1 MLVFLSVAL
10 RSRQIPPLLSAQL
23 ALSNYALTVTTQ
35 IETESVLTNSFL
47 GQIDRQIIV
56 ILDFGSQYS
65 ELIARRIR
73 ETQVYSEVISYRTT
87 AEQLKAIN
95 PKGIILSG
103 GPSSVYDEKAPHC
116 DPEIWNL
123 GIPVLGVCY
132 GMQLMVKQLGGTVE
146 RSKLAEYG
154 KASLFIDDPTDLLT
168 NVEEGSTMWMSHGD
182 SCTDLPPGFEILAH
196 TDNTPS
202 AAVANHE
209 KNLYGVQF
217 HPEVVH
223 SIGGIALIR
232 NFVYH
237 ICECEPTW
245 TTATFVEQSIREIR
259 EQVGEKRV
267 LLALSGGVDSST
279 LAFLLHKAIGDQLTC
294 MFIDQGF
301 MRKYEPERLVKLFK
315 EQFHIDVEYVNARER
330 FLAQLEGITD
340 PEVKRKRIGHEF
352 INVFEEESKRLGPFD
367 YLAQG
372 TLYPD
377 VIESA
382 DTNVDPKSGE
392 RVAVKIK
399 SHHNVGGLPKDL
411 RFKLIEPLRKL
422 FKDEVRK
429 VGRSIGL
436 PEEIVNR
443 QPFPGPGLAIRI
455 IGEVTAERLNILRDA
470 DFIVRQEINRHG
482 LYGELWQAFAVLLP
496 VRSVGVMGDQRTYA
510 YPIVLRF
517 IKSEDG
523 MTADW
528 ARVPYDLLE
537 LISNRIVNEVK
548 GVNRVVYDITSKP
561 PGTIEWE

>member
-1 MLVFLSVAL
+1 M
-10 RSRQIPPLLSAQL
+10 
-23 ALSNYALTVTTQ
+23 TTQ
-35 IETESVLTNSFL
+35 TPTLSQHDGTSLSDALEDNLKS
-47 GQIDRQIIV
+47 QIIV

-73 ETQVYSEVISYRTT
+73 ETQVYSEVLSYRTT
-87 AEQLKAIN
+87 AEQLRQIN

-103 GPSSVYDEKAPHC
+103 GPSSVYDTGAPQC
-116 DPEIWNL
+116 DPDIWQL
-123 GIPVLGVCY
+123 GVPVLGVCY

-146 RSKLAEYG
+146 RSKRAEYG

-182 SCTDLPPGFEILAH
+182 SCTELPEGFETLAH
-196 TDNTPS
+196 TENTPC
-202 AAVANHE
+202 AAIANH
-209 KNLYGVQF
+209 KKHLFGVQF

-245 TTATFVEQSIREIR
+245 TTEAFVDQSIREIR
-259 EQVGEKRV
+259 AKVGDKRV

-279 LAFLLHKAIGDQLTC
+279 LAFLLHRAIGDQLTC

-301 MRKYEPERLVKLFK
+301 MRKGEPERLVELFDQ
-315 EQFHIDVEYVNARER
+315 QFHISVQYVEARDR
-330 FLAQLEGITD
+330 FLTQLEGITD
-340 PEVKRKRIGHEF
+340 PEEKRRRIGHEF
-352 INVFEEESKRLGPFD
+352 IQVFEEESNRLGPFD

-399 SHHNVGGLPKDL
+399 SHHNVGGLPKNL
-411 RFKLIEPLRKL
+411 RFKLVEPLRKL

-429 VGRSIGL
+429 LGRSIGL
-436 PEEIVNR
+436 PEEIVR
-443 QPFPGPGLAIRI
+443 RHPFPGPGLAIRI

-470 DFIVRQEINRHG
+470 DFIVRDEISKQGIYHDF
-482 LYGELWQAFAVLLP
+482 WQAFAVLLP

-510 YPIVLRF
+510 HPIVLRL
-517 IKSEDG
+517 ITSEDG

-528 ARVPYDLLE
+528 ARVPYEVLE
-537 LISNRIVNEVK
+537 IISNRIVNEVK

>member
-1 MLVFLSVAL
+1 
-10 RSRQIPPLLSAQL
+10 
-23 ALSNYALTVTTQ
+23 
-35 IETESVLTNSFL
+35 
-47 GQIDRQIIV
+47 
-56 ILDFGSQYS
+56 
-65 ELIARRIR
+65 
-73 ETQVYSEVISYRTT
+73 
-87 AEQLKAIN
+87 
-95 PKGIILSG
+95 
-103 GPSSVYDEKAPHC
+103 
-116 DPEIWNL
+116 
-123 GIPVLGVCY
+123 
-132 GMQLMVKQLGGTVE
+132 
-146 RSKLAEYG
+146 
-154 KASLFIDDPTDLLT
+154 
-168 NVEEGSTMWMSHGD
+168 
-182 SCTDLPPGFEILAH
+182 
-196 TDNTPS
+196 
-202 AAVANHE
+202 
-209 KNLYGVQF
+209 
-217 HPEVVH
+217 
-223 SIGGIALIR
+223 
-232 NFVYH
+232 
-237 ICECEPTW
+237 
-245 TTATFVEQSIREIR
+245 VEQSIREIR

-301 MRKYEPERLVKLFK
+301 MRKNEPERLVKLFK
-315 EQFHIDVEYVNARER
+315 EQFHIDVEYVNA
-330 FLAQLEGITD
+330 
-340 PEVKRKRIGHEF
+340 RKRIGHEF

-482 LYGELWQAFAVLLP
+482 LYSELWQAFAVLLP
-496 VRSVGVMGDQRTYA
+496 IRSVGVMGDQRTYA